1 MELKLGVV
9 IVMGVDKEGTPQFME
24 IEEIFVN
31 QCNKVLLGV
40 NAMQVVEYNAHFH
53 SWVIQVT
60 TQKQLVPATSIF
72 TRQVLTA
79 RAMRNAPILHKF
91 VTFKFAV

>member
-24 IEEIFVN
+24 IEVFVD

-40 NAMQVVEYNAHFH
+40 KAMQVVEYNAHFH

-72 TRQVLTA
+72 TRQILTT

>member
-24 IEEIFVN
+24 IEIFVN

-40 NAMQVVEYNAHFH
+40 KAMQVVEYNAHFN

-60 TQKQLVPATSIF
+60 LVPATSIF